1 MLDQYHRPINY
12 LRLSVTDRCNLRCV
26 YCMSEK
32 GVSFIDHSEIL
43 TYEEMLHIVTL
54 CVKTGISKVRVTGGE
69 PLVRKGIIS
78 FLEKLGRIQGLD
90 EISLTTNG
98 IKLKQFVQDIR
109 RCGIC
114 RINVSMDTLRPE
126 RFHQVTRKDLFKQVW
141 EGIDAAAAA
150 GLHPIKINVVAMHGI
165 NDDEILDFARLT
177 YKKPFHIRFI
187 EKMPVGKSDA
197 ATRQAFLSTDEII
210 SQISTL
216 GTLRP
221 LNSGPLDG
229 PAQRFAL
236 KGAAGEIGF
245 IGALSH
251 EFCETCNR
259 LRLTADGQLRACLFS
274 NRQTDL
280 KTPLRQGNDDKNLL
294 RLITN
299 TILNKPSRHDLRTG
313 QPRKCTRTMNS
324 IGG

>member
-12 LRLSVTDRCNLRCV
+12 LRLSVTDRCNLRCI

-43 TYEEMLHIVTL
+43 TYEEMLHIVKL

-69 PLVRKGIIS
+69 PLVRKGIIP

-98 IKLKQFVQDIR
+98 IMLKPFAQDIR

-126 RFHQVTRKDLFKQVW
+126 RFHRITRKDLFKQVW
-141 EGIDAAAAA
+141 EGIEAAAAA
-150 GLHPIKINVVAMHGI
+150 GLHPIKINVVAMQGV
-165 NDDEILDFARLT
+165 NDDEVLDFARLT
-177 YKKPFHIRFI
+177 YQKPFHIRFI
-187 EKMPVGKSDA
+187 ERMPVGKSNA
-197 ATRQAFLSTDEII
+197 ATRQTFLSTEEIM

-216 GTLRP
+216 GVLRP

-280 KTPLRQGNDDKNLL
+280 KTPLRQGNSDKELL
-294 RLITN
+294 KLITD
-299 TILNKPSRHDLRTG
+299 TILNKPSRHDLRNG
-313 QPRKCTRTMNS
+313 QPRKCARSMNS

>member
-12 LRLSVTDRCNLRCV
+12 LRLSVTDRCNLRCI

-43 TYEEMLHIVTL
+43 TYEEILHIVKL

-69 PLVRKGIIS
+69 PLVRRGIIS
-78 FLEKLGRIQGLD
+78 FLERLGCIQELE

-98 IKLKQFVQDIR
+98 IKLKPFVQDIR

-126 RFHQVTRKDLFKQVW
+126 RFKRITRKDLFAQVW
-141 EGIDAAAAA
+141 EGIEAAATA
-150 GLHPIKINVVAMHGI
+150 GLHPIKINVVAMYGM

-177 YKKPFHIRFI
+177 YQKPFHIRFI
-187 EKMPVGKSDA
+187 ERMPVGKSNA
-197 ATRQAFLSTDEII
+197 ATRQAFLSTEKIM

-216 GTLRP
+216 GTLLP

-229 PAQRFAL
+229 PARRFAL

-280 KTPLRQGNDDKNLL
+280 KTPLRQGKSDKDLL
-294 RLITN
+294 KLITD

-313 QPRKCTRTMNS
+313 QPRKCVRTMNS